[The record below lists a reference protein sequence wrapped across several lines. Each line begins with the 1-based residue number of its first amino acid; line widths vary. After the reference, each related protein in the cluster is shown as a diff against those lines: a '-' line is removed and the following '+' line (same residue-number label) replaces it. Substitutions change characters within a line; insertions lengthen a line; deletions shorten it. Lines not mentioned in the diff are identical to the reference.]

1 MLMEYNMVDFTNVS
15 AGTPLLIFSVITT
28 IYYIIKYNLS
38 ITFDDKGN
46 LVHDTMSN
54 VYFLIYLSIVIVS
67 HFFINLNM
75 TYSMCGSKQWQTS
88 IFATIA
94 PWTIIFGFLYIGL
107 QSFPSWLMP
116 FSNTFGYGMSLL
128 AGLSETIDKIFKGT
142 GDDDLKINKDND
154 KDKDKKNNIISTLE
168 KLYSDKSLIINEITL
183 NNFSN
188 FWNKMKGL
196 IKDDVLNDGT
206 NTDKLSLIQL
216 IKIKEYTAEFLWYI
230 LSGFLITSISY
241 SYIVNASCKRT
252 VQEMQDIFNK
262 SEL

>member
-1 MLMEYNMVDFTNVS
+1 MVDYKNVS

-38 ITFDDKGN
+38 VNFDSSGN
-46 LVHDTMSN
+46 LVHDSMSN
-54 VYFLIYLSIVIVS
+54 SYFLIYLLLVILS

-88 IFATIA
+88 IFSTIA

-116 FSNTFGYGMSLL
+116 FSNTIGYGMSLL
-128 AGLSETIDKIFKGT
+128 AGLNETIDKIFKGT
-142 GDDDLKINKDND
+142 GDDDLKISKND
-154 KDKDKKNNIISTLE
+154 KDKDKDMKNNIISTLE
-168 KLYSDKSLIINEITL
+168 KLYTDKSLIINEITL

-188 FWNKMKGL
+188 FWNKMKGI
-196 IKDDVLNDGT
+196 IKKEVLDDRIEY
-206 NTDKLSLIQL
+206 KEKKSLIQL
-216 IKIKEYTAEFLWYI
+216 IKIKEYTSEFLWYM
-230 LSGFLITSISY
+230 LAGFLITSISHN
-241 SYIVNASCKRT
+241 YIVNASCKRT

-262 SEL
+262 SEP

>member
-1 MLMEYNMVDFTNVS
+1 MLMEYNMADFTNAS

-38 ITFDDKGN
+38 VTLDSDGN
-46 LVHDTMSN
+46 LVQDTMSN
-54 VYFLIYLSIVIVS
+54 VYFLIYLLLVILS

-75 TYSMCGSKQWQTS
+75 TYSICGSKQWQTS

-116 FSNTFGYGMSLL
+116 FSNTIGYGMSLL

-142 GDDDLKINKDND
+142 GDDDLKISKDDN
-154 KDKDKKNNIISTLE
+154 DKDKKNNIISTLE

-196 IKDDVLNDGT
+196 IKKEVLEDRNDT
-206 NTDKLSLIQL
+206 EKKSLIQL
-216 IKIKEYTAEFLWYI
+216 IKIKEYTSEFLWYI
-230 LSGFLITSISY
+230 LSGFLITSISH
-241 SYIVNASCKRT
+241 SYIINASCKRT